1 LPPPPVGLTISLKG
15 KTYPTRRAVGSVYKV
30 RVSSKGQIVLPAQI
44 RKKYGIKTGSDLA
57 IVEWAGTLYLVPE
70 PEEDPLDELSGMLA
84 GSSFTT
90 EDFLAERRRERD
102 RDEEEVRRWQQSSS
116 TRNRSSR

>member
-1 LPPPPVGLTISLKG
+1 VS
-15 KTYPTRRAVGSVYKV
+15 SVYTV
-30 RVSSKGQIVLPAQI
+30 RVSSKGQIVLPAEI
-44 RKKYGIKTGSDLA
+44 RKKYGIKTGSELA

-70 PEEDPLDELSGMLA
+70 THGDPLDELSGMIA
-84 GSSFTT
+84 GSDFTT